1 MTAPG
6 MEITL
11 SLATAI
17 VAGLLI
23 GAERQQDGGHVRFAG
38 ARTFTLISLLGAIG
52 MLIDPWVAFALG
64 LVLGALIAIAYYRDS
79 VTRSETG
86 VTTEIAALVTF
97 GLGALCTTHTLPIPY
112 TDRLLLV
119 AAGSSATLALL
130 SLKKPLHGFLRR
142 VSEDDVYAVMKLLLL
157 AVILLPLLP
166 DADTG
171 PWGAIN
177 PRHIGILAVLISS
190 ISFAGYI
197 AIRVMGPRRG
207 LGMTGFLGGLAS
219 STAVT
224 LSFAST
230 ARRKPALLT
239 GCSAAIVLACSTMFP
254 RMIVDLSVTSPA
266 LLPTLSWFL
275 GTASVLS
282 LSAGVYVF
290 LRSLRVPAEPLAEAP
305 ELVVNNPFSLSMA
318 IKFALLLTVVM
329 VLSQAA
335 ANWLPTTGAY
345 WSAALGAVANT
356 DAITL
361 SLGRLYTQGQLD
373 QETAQ
378 QAILLVA
385 CSSIASKIGL
395 ATWLG
400 GRSLG
405 ARIGLALSPVVLF
418 AGFFWLRTR

>member
-11 SLATAI
+11 SLGTAV

-23 GAERQQDGGHVRFAG
+23 GAERQQDGRAVRFAG
-38 ARTFTLISLLGAIG
+38 ARTFTLIALLGAIG
-52 MLIDPWVAFALG
+52 MLIDPWIAFSLG

-97 GLGALCTTHTLPIPY
+97 ALGGLCTTQGLPIPY

-130 SLKKPLHGFLRR
+130 SLKKPLHGFLAS

-166 DADTG
+166 DNDMG
-171 PWGAIN
+171 PWGALN
-177 PRHIGILAVLISS
+177 PRHIGVLAVLISS

-207 LGMTGFLGGLAS
+207 LGMTGLLGGLAS

-224 LSFAST
+224 LSFSST
-230 ARRKPALLT
+230 ARKKPQLVMACT
-239 GCSAAIVLACSTMFP
+239 AAIVLACSTMFP
-254 RMIVDLSVTSPA
+254 RMIVDLSVTSPE
-266 LLPTLSWFL
+266 LVPSLVWFL
-275 GTASVLS
+275 GTGCALS
-282 LSAGVYVF
+282 LATGVFVF
-290 LRSLRVPAEPLAEAP
+290 WRAMSLKTDSISETT
-305 ELVVNNPFSLSMA
+305 ELEVSNPFSLSMA
-318 IKFALLLTVVM
+318 MKFAFLLTVIL

-335 ANWLPTTGAY
+335 ADWMPETGAY
-345 WSAALGAVANT
+345 WSAILGAMANV

-361 SLGRLYTQGQLD
+361 SLGKLHHQGLLT
-373 QETAQ
+373 TAMAQ
-378 QAILLVA
+378 DTILLVV
-385 CSSIASKIGL
+385 CSSFASKIAL
-395 ATWLG
+395 ASWLG
-400 GRSLG
+400 GTQLG
-405 ARIGLALSPVVLF
+405 VRVSAALAPVVLAAF
-418 AGFFWLRTR
+418 VFWLR